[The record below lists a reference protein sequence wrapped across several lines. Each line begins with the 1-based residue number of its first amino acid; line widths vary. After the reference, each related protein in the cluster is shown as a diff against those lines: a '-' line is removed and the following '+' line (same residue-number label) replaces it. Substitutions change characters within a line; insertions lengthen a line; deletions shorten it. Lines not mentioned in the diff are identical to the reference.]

1 MNKKLELFMGLVLI
15 LAVSVLAKNMGVL
28 ESMDQM
34 RENKVIVLD
43 AGHGGSDPGKIGI
56 NKALEK
62 DVNLSIVLKLKE
74 ELEKK
79 GYQVVLTRDTDEG
92 LYKETDNN
100 KKQADMKKRCE
111 IIEESKCILAVS
123 IHQNS
128 FQTEDISGPQVFYF
142 TTSIEGKKV
151 ATILQQKLI
160 EWLKP
165 KKERVEKANDTYY
178 LLKKVSC
185 PIVIVECGFLSNQT
199 EAELLVTEEYQQ
211 KVAEAIGEGIEE
223 YLKEKK

>member
-1 MNKKLELFMGLVLI
+1 MPQRPPLLLNIPIPLSIFFLLNTPQSPHQSLLPLFVDIPLSLTILLPSDLIKILI
-15 LAVSVLAKNMGVL
+15 LAVSVLAKNIGVM
-28 ESMDQM
+28 ESMDQV

-92 LYKETDNN
+92 LYQETDNN

-111 IIEESKCILAVS
+111 IIEANRFCHFL
-123 IHQNS
+123 
-128 FQTEDISGPQVFYF
+128 
-142 TTSIEGKKV
+142 
-151 ATILQQKLI
+151 LI
-160 EWLKP
+160 
-165 KKERVEKANDTYY
+165 
-178 LLKKVSC
+178 
-185 PIVIVECGFLSNQT
+185 FLCH
-199 EAELLVTEEYQQ
+199 
-211 KVAEAIGEGIEE
+211 
-223 YLKEKK
+223 